1 VSAKPNKYYLRTLT
15 KTIALIICIG
25 VTTYSCKNDMKTIT
39 SLTLEE
45 NIPLETA
52 KNIEVVYS
60 DSGKII
66 LKIVSPLL
74 NRYIKEDHYL
84 EFPEGLTLYFYDSMM
99 NVKATLTANYGVSWG
114 ETKIM
119 EVKDDVVINNY
130 DKQEVLNTEHIIW
143 NRKEQKIF
151 SNVFVKRT
159 SPDGVLYGDGF
170 DANES
175 LTNYTLRNPHG
186 VFTIQD
192 NEPE

>member
-1 VSAKPNKYYLRTLT
+1 MSAKPNKYYLRTLT
-15 KTIALIICIG
+15 KTIALIISIG

-99 NVKATLTANYGVSWG
+99 NVKATLTANYGVSWE
-114 ETKIM
+114 ETNIM

>member
-1 VSAKPNKYYLRTLT
+1 
-15 KTIALIICIG
+15 
-25 VTTYSCKNDMKTIT
+25 MKTIT

>member
-15 KTIALIICIG
+15 KTIALIISIG

>member
-1 VSAKPNKYYLRTLT
+1 
-15 KTIALIICIG
+15 
-25 VTTYSCKNDMKTIT
+25 
-39 SLTLEE
+39 
-45 NIPLETA
+45 
-52 KNIEVVYS
+52 
-60 DSGKII
+60 
-66 LKIVSPLL
+66 
-74 NRYIKEDHYL
+74 
-84 EFPEGLTLYFYDSMM
+84 
-99 NVKATLTANYGVSWG
+99 
-114 ETKIM
+114 
-119 EVKDDVVINNY
+119 VINNY